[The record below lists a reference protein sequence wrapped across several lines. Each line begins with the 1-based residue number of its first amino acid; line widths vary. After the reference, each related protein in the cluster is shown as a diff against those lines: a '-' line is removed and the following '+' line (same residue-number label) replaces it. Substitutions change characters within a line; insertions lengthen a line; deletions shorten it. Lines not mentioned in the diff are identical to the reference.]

1 MQRRSPAILI
11 KGSSITYLKTNDSTQ
26 WEEKLWRAHDWA
38 GRSEKGEFIRNFAL
52 SLRCVIIPPDLSWG
66 AFVCAGSGTELQLAA
81 FPEHATFS
89 NRADERRRTFTGQT
103 FVSIGKRWFS
113 QNCSFLERKVPD
125 FLILF
130 PSLMRTVVKIFVL
143 ELILPS
149 WNTISNKK
157 RKDLLFFFDSEQK
170 FLWKPQKFVIRNS
183 KGFGL

>member
-1 MQRRSPAILI
+1 M
-11 KGSSITYLKTNDSTQ
+11 
-26 WEEKLWRAHDWA
+26 
-38 GRSEKGEFIRNFAL
+38 
-52 SLRCVIIPPDLSWG
+52 
-66 AFVCAGSGTELQLAA
+66 CAGSGTELQLAA
-81 FPEHATFS
+81 FPERATFS

-149 WNTISNKK
+149 
-157 RKDLLFFFDSEQK
+157 
-170 FLWKPQKFVIRNS
+170 
-183 KGFGL
+183 